1 MKLRT
6 TESRICYNTQKDER
20 GYFNK
25 MHVIDRELIFTRFYP
40 KHYKGKLFKE
50 IYVLENQIKPLP

>member
-6 TESRICYNTQKDER
+6 TESKIRYNTQKDER

-25 MHVIDRELIFTRFYP
+25 IYRMDGMLVLARFYP

-50 IYVLENQIKPLP
+50 IKILKNQIVP